1 MDEWSCWNE
10 ESERR
15 KSDKMWLM
23 VFPAKPKS
31 FILEAKVRYWPPT
44 PQASMCPQDAAI
56 PAGVKARQMWGLRK
70 WMVGVQATWGLIRR
84 LAGLGTLRAS
94 RRPGV
99 AGTAGCR
106 TPQGQASTFRASFP
120 PRSLRKYL
128 HYRGSP
134 LREDGDS

>member
-1 MDEWSCWNE
+1 MLAPHAPGFHVPAGCSHSRRS
-10 ESERR
+10 ESQA
-15 KSDKMWLM
+15 D
-23 VFPAKPKS
+23 VGA
-31 FILEAKVRYWPPT
+31 LEADGGGAGHLGSD
-44 PQASMCPQDAAI
+44 QAP
-56 PAGVKARQMWGLRK
+56 GWV
-70 WMVGVQATWGLIRR
+70 
-84 LAGLGTLRAS
+84 GTLRAS
-94 RRPGV
+94 RRLGV